1 MTVNKLYNKV
11 VHMRVLTLAK
21 EHITEEEFSH
31 ERKTRL
37 GLDGPLV
44 WYYCPCWFVEKG
56 IGAAEA
62 NLM

>member
-1 MTVNKLYNKV
+1 
-11 VHMRVLTLAK
+11 MRVLTLAK
-21 EHITEEEFSH
+21 EHATEEEFSH
-31 ERKTRL
+31 ERKTSM

-44 WYYCPCWFVEKG
+44 WYHCPCWLTEKG

>member
-1 MTVNKLYNKV
+1 
-11 VHMRVLTLAK
+11 MRVLTLAE
-21 EHITEEEFSH
+21 EHVTEEEFSH
-31 ERKTRL
+31 ERKTRM

-44 WYYCPCWFVEKG
+44 WYHCPCWFAEKG